1 MQTDSKRFREIVSI
15 LGAYGFGEIRYRLK
29 KNEENDRPRALRQA
43 FEELGPSFIKIGQ
56 ILSTRSDLLPTEYL
70 IELEKLQEDTLPIP
84 FDIIQQE
91 YFESVGREIESD
103 FASINKQPL
112 ASASIAQ
119 VHRAQLLT
127 GEQVV
132 VKVQRPEIED
142 QLIRDLNIFIR
153 VVEAIPSI
161 FIDII
166 INPVEILK
174 DIKVQ
179 ILEEIDF
186 LNEAHN
192 MLLFAENHRQRTTII
207 NPIPYLSLSTR
218 KVLVQEYV
226 EGISIGRHF
235 ALKEEGYDLN
245 DLANKFVLSYLYQVF
260 DDGFYH
266 GDPHAGNILIRD
278 GKIVFIDFGAMGKI
292 SPGQK
297 QLLVQILTSLV
308 GKDIDGLVNVLF
320 QICKQNKTVDKV
332 ILYRDI
338 ESLFN
343 KYLTTGMEALE
354 IDDIFQDLL
363 KFGHKHGLTFPSEY
377 ILLEKTIA
385 MVQGVA
391 QSLDPHLD
399 FMAIFQSF
407 FLSSSSLAWEKILD
421 PNALAREAFRT
432 LNSTRRM
439 PNKIE
444 SLVDNINNGRLN
456 VRLTFENIDER
467 IRDINSMINRIIFGV
482 ILSALILA
490 STLIITSAQTYYAEL
505 LGIFFFIITGM
516 IGLILLI
523 SMLRARRK

>member
-1 MQTDSKRFREIVSI
+1 MQTDSSRFREIVSI

-29 KNEENDRPRALRQA
+29 KNDEDNRPRALRQA

-56 ILSTRSDLLPTEYL
+56 ILSTRSDLLSPDYL

-84 FDIIQQE
+84 FEIIQQE
-91 YFESVGREIESD
+91 YADSIGRPIEED
-103 FASINKQPL
+103 FAIINKQPM

-119 VHRAQLLT
+119 VHRARLKT
-127 GEQVV
+127 GEEVV

-142 QLIRDLNIFIR
+142 HLIRDLNIFIR
-153 VVEAIPSI
+153 VIESIPAI
-161 FIDII
+161 FIDVI

-174 DIKVQ
+174 DIKKQ

-192 MLLFAENHRQRTTII
+192 MLLFAENHQQRTTIVS
-207 NPIPYLSLSTR
+207 PIPYINMSTR
-218 KVLVQEYV
+218 KVLVQEYID
-226 EGISIGRHF
+226 GISIGRHF
-235 ALKEEGYDLN
+235 ALREEGYDLN
-245 DLANKFVLSYLYQVF
+245 DLASKFVLSFLYQVF

-266 GDPHAGNILIRD
+266 ADPHAGNILIRD

-308 GKDIDGLVNVLF
+308 GKDIDGLVNVLL

-332 ILYRDI
+332 VLYRDI

-343 KYLTTGMEALE
+343 RYLTTGMEALE

-363 KFGHKHGLTFPSEY
+363 KFGHKHGLTFPTEY

-399 FMAIFQSF
+399 FMAIFQAF
-407 FLSSSSLAWEKILD
+407 FLSSSSLAWEKLLD
-421 PNALAREAFRT
+421 PSALGREAFRT
-432 LNSTRRM
+432 LNTARHM

-456 VRLTFENIDER
+456 VRLTFENMDER
-467 IRDINSMINRIIFGV
+467 LRDINSMINRIIFGV

-490 STLIITSAQTYYAEL
+490 STLIITSAKTYYAEL
-505 LGIFFFIITGM
+505 LGIIFFIITGM
-516 IGLILLI
+516 IGLVLLI

>member
-15 LGAYGFGEIRYRLK
+15 LGAYGFGEIRYRFK
-29 KNEENDRPRALRQA
+29 KNEESDRPKALRQA

-56 ILSTRSDLLPTEYL
+56 ILSTRSDLLPIEYL

-91 YFESVGREIESD
+91 YFESVGSAIESD
-103 FASINKQPL
+103 FASINEQPL

-119 VHRAQLLT
+119 VHRAQLHT

-132 VKVQRPEIED
+132 IKVQRPEIED

-161 FIDII
+161 FMDII

-179 ILEEIDF
+179 ILEEMDF

-192 MLLFAENHRQRTTII
+192 MLLFAENHKQRTTII
-207 NPIPYLSLSTR
+207 NPIPYLNLSTR
-218 KVLVQEYV
+218 KILVQEYV
-226 EGISIGRHF
+226 EGVSIGRHF

-245 DLANKFVLSYLYQVF
+245 DLASKFVLSYLYQVF

-266 GDPHAGNILIRD
+266 ADPHAGNILIRD
-278 GKIVFIDFGAMGKI
+278 GKIVFIDFGAMGRI

-297 QLLVQILTSLV
+297 QLLIQILTSLV
-308 GKDIDGLVNVLF
+308 EKDIDGLVNVLL
-320 QICKQNKTVDKV
+320 QICKINKTVDKV
-332 ILYRDI
+332 VLYRDI

-343 KYLTTGMEALE
+343 RYLTTGMEALE

-421 PNALAREAFRT
+421 PNALAREVFRT

-444 SLVDNINNGRLN
+444 SLMDNINNGRLN